1 MPKED
6 ATKKVEKNYEYLLRL
21 YSLVDEFLAKT
32 SDKQDNLPE
41 AIVAFCIVT
50 EKLFKIRLHKENP
63 ILVYETIKVKDGD
76 ALAAVVK
83 GIELNIE
90 TIQIRETLIRHTLIF
105 QNEFSDD
112 EVQVMTDIYNI
123 RNHLIHGYK
132 ADNEIIADKENIVKK
147 MGTVWEKISIQ
158 AQQLFSKSA
167 IKANK
172 PKKKYSEEELEKIL
186 TEEVKTKI
194 KSSGGYGSLPIRIG
208 SMFDSSDLTQ
218 DFVKYSNRNISIFG
232 FGGERCPRCDSLGF
246 SLDEKNSDIFS
257 SSISIYSYNKNLSD
271 LYECKN
277 CGLELTKKEFEIA
290 KKIKGDNLSV

>member
-112 EVQVMTDIYNI
+112 
-123 RNHLIHGYK
+123 
-132 ADNEIIADKENIVKK
+132 
-147 MGTVWEKISIQ
+147 
-158 AQQLFSKSA
+158 
-167 IKANK
+167 
-172 PKKKYSEEELEKIL
+172 
-186 TEEVKTKI
+186 
-194 KSSGGYGSLPIRIG
+194 
-208 SMFDSSDLTQ
+208 
-218 DFVKYSNRNISIFG
+218 
-232 FGGERCPRCDSLGF
+232 
-246 SLDEKNSDIFS
+246 
-257 SSISIYSYNKNLSD
+257 
-271 LYECKN
+271 
-277 CGLELTKKEFEIA
+277 
-290 KKIKGDNLSV
+290 